1 MVGNDQYLECTSLC
15 EAVSID
21 IQDNSFTLHL
31 YILPIFGTNIVFGVQ
46 WLKTLGPVLTNYNTL
61 SMQFFYQDRLVVLQ
75 GEHETHSGLLT
86 QHQFCRI
93 FLHQS
98 DTSYFQSGIYNTSNA
113 IESLAFF
120 ISFAKLNDEEKL

>member
-46 WLKTLGPVLTNYNTL
+46 WLKTLGPVLNHL
-61 SMQFFYQDRLVVLQ
+61 KLLI
-75 GEHETHSGLLT
+75 HELYPIEVN
-86 QHQFCRI
+86 FCVYLRVK
-93 FLHQS
+93 F
-98 DTSYFQSGIYNTSNA
+98 
-113 IESLAFF
+113 
-120 ISFAKLNDEEKL
+120 